1 MVILVSFGAW
11 QSQVPHPSAATPG
24 DNELSIA
31 APKYRFANLG
41 RRWLY
46 SSAVQHRSATL
57 PDLQPEVLSMTTISS
72 RVAAT
77 AFASI
82 LLMSSAFAQTTAPA
96 TPAPTP
102 TPAPKMAP
110 AEKKAEKPARTAA
123 SLECSKEADAKGLK
137 GKERKKFRSECK
149 KAAADKA
156 K

>member
-1 MVILVSFGAW
+1 
-11 QSQVPHPSAATPG
+11 
-24 DNELSIA
+24 
-31 APKYRFANLG
+31 
-41 RRWLY
+41 
-46 SSAVQHRSATL
+46 
-57 PDLQPEVLSMTTISS
+57 MTTISS

-77 AFASI
+77 AFAS
-82 LLMSSAFAQTTAPA
+82 LLLVSSAFAQTTAPA
-96 TPAPTP
+96 TPAPAA

-149 KAAADKA
+149 KTAADKA